1 MNFDMLQTLKSTLAS
16 EEFRCGSFSIQWSL
30 EELALKIYHS
40 GRTGDRITWRTI
52 PGGAFVTGGIGEAR
66 IYESRGH
73 FRVKDLV
80 RKYVKSLEQTVDE
93 FSKKGGVV
101 TVSGKLAGKY
111 VETFEAR
118 YSLAFTP
125 VDDKQLEMVLSV
137 ERVGGSEGEGINRIE
152 LTYHEPSEQIWGFG
166 EQFTRLNM
174 KGYQVPVLCQ
184 EQGIG
189 RGIQPLSAV
198 LNTFAGA
205 GGNWYNSIAP
215 APVYL
220 TSRTHRGFFLE
231 NYEYAVFDFTEKD
244 SCNVMVHSEKITA
257 RIMQADSPIDLV
269 ETYTRF
275 CGRMPELPSWVHDG
289 AIIGM
294 QGGTAEVKRMRDVL
308 KAVDCPIAGFW
319 LQDWV
324 DSRQTALA
332 KQLWWNWEVGGKNY
346 PDWNE
351 LVAEL
356 EAGGSRVLTYI
367 NPFLVD
373 PTKKSGSPARRNM
386 YKEAIEKDLVVKRKN
401 GSPYLVKNT
410 TFSSA
415 LLDLTNPATREWIKE
430 VIKTELIGNGA
441 KGWMADFGEALP
453 FDCVLYDGSDPAVYH
468 NQYPEEWARL
478 NREAIAEAG
487 KEGEI
492 MFFNR
497 SGFAR
502 SPRFSNLFW
511 MGDQLA
517 SWSVEDGIKSTVVA
531 MLSSGFSGIS
541 LNHSDIGGYI
551 ATVHQLRIPGLS
563 FKRTRELLWRWI
575 ELNAFTTAMRTH
587 EGNNPIGHYQVDGDV
602 DTTKHFARFARI
614 FSYLKEYR
622 VMLGKEGKAYNAEVA

>member
-1 MNFDMLQTLKSTLAS
+1 MDIAVNFDMLQTLKSTLPS
-16 EEFRCGSFSIQWSL
+16 DEFQCGSFSIQWSQ
-30 EELALKIYHS
+30 EELALKVYHS
-40 GRTGDRITWRTI
+40 GRAGDRLTWRTI
-52 PGGAFVTGGIGEAR
+52 PGGAFVTGGIGEAK
-66 IYESRGH
+66 ISESRGH

-80 RKYVKSLEQTVDE
+80 RKYVKSLEQTVDGL
-93 FSKKGGVV
+93 SKTGGVV
-101 TVSGKLAGKY
+101 TVTGRLAGKF

-118 YSLAFTP
+118 YTLEFIP
-125 VDDKQLEMVLSV
+125 VDEKQLELSLKV
-137 ERVGGSEGEGINRIE
+137 TRVGGGDDSGINRIE
-152 LTYHEPSEQIWGFG
+152 LTYHEPAEQIWGFG

-205 GGNWYNSIAP
+205 GGSWYNSIAP

-220 TSRTHRGFFLE
+220 TSNTHRGFFLE
-231 NYEYAVFDFTEKD
+231 NYEYTVFDFTEKD
-244 SCNVMVHSEKITA
+244 TANVMIHSSHMAA
-257 RIMQADSPIDLV
+257 RIIQADDPIDLV

-294 QGGTAEVKRMRDVL
+294 QGGTAEVKRTRELMK
-308 KAVDCPIAGFW
+308 KANVPVAGFW

-332 KQLWWNWEVGGKNY
+332 KQLWWNWEIGGNAY
-346 PDWNE
+346 PDWDDM
-351 LVAEL
+351 VKEL
-356 EAGGSRVLTYI
+356 EADGSRVLTYI

-373 PTKKSGSPARRNM
+373 PSKKKGSPAKRNM
-386 YKEAIEKDLVVKRKN
+386 YKEAIEKDLVVKKKN
-401 GSPYLVKNT
+401 GSPYLIKNT

-415 LLDLTNPATREWIKE
+415 LLDLTNPDACDWIKD

-453 FDCVLYDGSDPAVYH
+453 FDCVLHDGSDPAQYH
-468 NQYPEEWARL
+468 NKYPEEWSRL

-497 SGFAR
+497 SGFTR
-502 SPRFSNLFW
+502 SPQYSNLFW

-517 SWSVEDGIKSTVVA
+517 SWSIQDGIKSTVVA

-587 EGNNPIGHYQVDGDV
+587 EGNNPVGHYQVDEDEE
-602 DTTKHFARFARI
+602 TTKHFGRFARI
-614 FSYLKEYR
+614 FTYLKDYR
-622 VMLGKEGKAYNAEVA
+622 VMLGKEGK